1 MIPHDALINALRQ
14 LDFHHKG
21 QADRTLLYKQK
32 GTTKRVHIRRISL
45 HDEKAARI
53 LLQQAGMPPDDIEN
67 FIATYRCSQH

>member
-1 MIPHDALINALRQ
+1 MIPHDALINALRELGFQ
-14 LDFHHKG
+14 FKD

-53 LLQQAGMPPDDIEN
+53 LLTQAGMPLDEIEN
-67 FIATYRCSQH
+67 FIVTYRCNQH